1 MIQAEL
7 PFVMK
12 YLLNLPSVEFAT
24 CTFLF
29 ILEFG
34 RVDLFF
40 CKAELVFV
48 IEVSLQ
54 CTRSFNFARVE
65 LLIYNFCLYVMYAPG
80 RAEALWPSRL
90 SVLSDHAS
98 CLRRDKFVIVFYLVV
113 QPPPNLVK
121 FWRGLTHRRV

>member
-1 MIQAEL
+1 MIQTEL

-12 YLLNLPSVEFAT
+12 YLLHLPSVEFAT

-40 CKAELVFV
+40 CKAELFFV
-48 IEVSLQ
+48 IEASLQ
-54 CTRSFNFARVE
+54 CTRSFIFASVE
-65 LLIYNFCLYVMYAPG
+65 PLIFNFCLYVMFAPD

-90 SVLSDHAS
+90 SVRSDQAS
-98 CLRRDKFVIVFYLVV
+98 CLRK
-113 QPPPNLVK
+113 N
-121 FWRGLTHRRV
+121 